1 MMTVKCTSPEG
12 HKWKLIV
19 CGGLNSP
26 PWVIA
31 ECQRK
36 KCPAQMHVVDAE
48 AILNE
53 HTSLTKKVER
63 LLDGIK
69 RARQIVYSLD
79 CECDEAEG
87 YTCTIH
93 DDRKLFDALLE
104 SE

>member
-1 MMTVKCTSPEG
+1 MSECEHMPYNWNLVYQCRECGEIVPEE
-12 HKWKLIV
+12 
-19 CGGLNSP
+19 
-26 PWVIA
+26 IA
-31 ECQRK
+31 QPRDIE
-36 KCPAQMHVVDAE
+36 
-48 AILNE
+48 L
-53 HTSLTKKVER
+53 TSLTEKVER

>member
-1 MMTVKCTSPEG
+1 MSEWMVIEG
-12 HKWKLIV
+12 CIV
-19 CGGLNSP
+19 RWASKGKENLLLEQAV
-26 PWVIA
+26 VI
-31 ECQRK
+31 
-36 KCPAQMHVVDAE
+36 
-48 AILNE
+48 INE
-53 HTSLTKKVER
+53 HASLTEKVER